1 MNKSDI
7 FEKVKDIIAE
17 NLSVDDPDRI
27 TPETSLT
34 KDLEADS
41 LYVVEVIMAI
51 EDEFGIEIPDE
62 DAEQFSSVEDIVN
75 FVEENI

>member
-1 MNKSDI
+1 MNRSDI
-7 FEKVKDIIAE
+7 FDKVKDIIVE
-17 NLSVDDPDRI
+17 QLSVDDPDRI

-34 KDLEADS
+34 RDLEADS

-62 DAEQFSSVEDIVN
+62 DAEQFNSVDDIVSFIEAN
-75 FVEENI
+75 A

>member
-1 MNKSDI
+1 MNRSEI
-7 FEKVKDIIAE
+7 FEKVKNIIAE

-62 DAEQFSSVEDIVN
+62 DAEQFTSVDDIVD
-75 FVEENI
+75 FVEANA

>member
-62 DAEQFSSVEDIVN
+62 DAEQFGSVEDIVD

>member
-62 DAEQFSSVEDIVN
+62 DAEQFGSVEDIVD
-75 FVEENI
+75 FVEANI

>member
-1 MNKSDI
+1 MNRNEI

-34 KDLEADS
+34 KDLEA
-41 LYVVEVIMAI
+41 VKKRFG
-51 EDEFGIEIPDE
+51 EFGAQKLSGVPE
-62 DAEQFSSVEDIVN
+62 ARYA
-75 FVEENI
+75 